1 MHTEWCCCWSLAMYG
16 WPVELK
22 PCHDCQA
29 PQIHRSLSKEQLL
42 DSIGRMNESLHSD
55 GHLHLRKW
63 VFEKSGMPHPHHPCI
78 HICRWPKMQ
87 RYPLFR
93 PGGTLLYAMQ
103 PWSVVF
109 IDSYHPSSSFFLQ
122 PAPELSSGRLSLQR
136 PAQSLVRTKP
146 SCLVCPCHHM
156 NACLGCCILSM
167 YKASSWRSRFV

>member
-42 DSIGRMNESLHSD
+42 DTIGRMNESLHSD

-87 RYPLFR
+87 RYLCSGQVEPSYTR
-93 PGGTLLYAMQ
+93 CSPGALCSSIFFTRLHRSSYSPPPSSAADVYRRNVQLNHWYAQNLRVLYA
-103 PWSVVF
+103 
-109 IDSYHPSSSFFLQ
+109 
-122 PAPELSSGRLSLQR
+122 
-136 PAQSLVRTKP
+136 LVIT
-146 SCLVCPCHHM
+146 
-156 NACLGCCILSM
+156 
-167 YKASSWRSRFV
+167 